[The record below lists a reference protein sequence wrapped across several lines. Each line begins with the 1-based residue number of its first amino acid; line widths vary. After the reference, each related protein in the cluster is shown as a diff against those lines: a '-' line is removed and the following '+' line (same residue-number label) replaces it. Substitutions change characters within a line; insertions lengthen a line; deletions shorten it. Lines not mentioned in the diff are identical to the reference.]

1 MRAAL
6 LAPKYWPTWVALGA
20 LRLGHLLPF
29 GLQVMF
35 GSALGCAVSWLP
47 VSHVRIVRRNLEL
60 CFPDLDTR
68 ARRKLIR
75 RHFASLGVGIF
86 ETANVWWCSNER
98 IRSMTEFHG
107 FEHLEQALER
117 GHGVIVIGSHFTT
130 MEMGARILGT
140 AEPLNVLYRRPK
152 NALLEWVL
160 ERAYRPHARR
170 AIERD
175 DIRVLIRG
183 LRSNEV
189 VWYAPDQ
196 SYRKKGAQMVRFFGV
211 PAPTNTFTTR
221 LARMTDAVVLPYF
234 FERLPG
240 ARGYRA
246 EILPALD
253 DYPSDDPI
261 ADAERYNQLLEAHIR
276 HVPEQY
282 LWIHRRFKGLTASD
296 PDYYGRDA
304 RPLAKRALLGV
315 EGASGD
321 AGAGRA
327 EQK

>member
-6 LAPKYWPTWVALGA
+6 FAPKYWPTWVVLGI
-20 LRLGHLLPF
+20 LRLAQLLPYAV
-29 GLQVMF
+29 QVL
-35 GSALGCAVSWLP
+35 LGTGIGWLLSFLP
-47 VSHVRIVRRNLEL
+47 ASYVRIARRNLEL
-60 CFPDLDTR
+60 CFPELT
-68 ARRKLIR
+68 ARERKRLLR
-75 RHFASLGVGIF
+75 RHFQSLGIGIF
-86 ETANVWWCSNER
+86 ETANVWWASNAY
-98 IRSMTEFHG
+98 IRELTEFHG
-107 FEHLEQALER
+107 FDELARALAKGR
-117 GHGVIVIGSHFTT
+117 GVIVVGSHFTT

-152 NALLEWVL
+152 NEVLEWL
-160 ERAYRPHARR
+160 LARSYRPFARR

-175 DIRVLIRG
+175 DIRLLIRG

-196 SYRKKGAQMVRFFGV
+196 SYRKKGAQMVTLFGI

-221 LARMTDAVVLPYF
+221 LALMTGAAVLPYF

-246 EILPALD
+246 EICPPLEG
-253 DYPSDDPI
+253 YPSDDPV
-261 ADAERYNQLLEAHIR
+261 ADAERYNRLLEEHIR

-282 LWIHRRFKGLTASD
+282 LWIHRRFKGLAASD

-304 RPLAKRALLGV
+304 RPLPKSALDG
-315 EGASGD
+315 
-321 AGAGRA
+321 
-327 EQK
+327 